1 MLLYLYFGA
10 FALFSI
16 IFTREVIAPASGAT
30 CDKRWRLYAGGL
42 NAANLVVVAAAGF
55 LFKAQIAQHSM
66 LGLASQLDPITNSFL
81 TFLTASFVAYWYH
94 RAVHH
99 SDRLWRWIHQLHH
112 SPSRIEALTAFYV
125 HPFDGLAATLL
136 NAVVAYVILGVSAE
150 AATLALFYVVVF
162 NLIAHA
168 DLRSPWWLGFL
179 VQRPE
184 MHRVHHERGVHAS
197 NYGLP
202 LFDLMFGTWRN
213 PRSTNVVCGFAEEN
227 ERRVGDMLMLRDV
240 GD

>member
-1 MLLYLYFGA
+1 MLFCLYFGA

-55 LFKAQIAQHSM
+55 LFKEQIAQHS
-66 LGLASQLDPITNSFL
+66 LFGLASQLDPVTGSFL
-81 TFLTASFVAYWYH
+81 TFLAASLVAYWYH

-136 NAVVAYVILGVSAE
+136 NAVVAYVVLGVGAE
-150 AATLALFYVVVF
+150 SATLALFYVVAF

-202 LFDLMFGTWRN
+202 VFDLMFGTWRN
-213 PRSTNVVCGFAEEN
+213 PRSTDVVCGFAEEN

-240 GD
+240 GG